1 MFRAPC
7 MSQRR
12 LALIFCVSILIV
24 LLVALILLCEW
35 GPSWASL
42 GLTGGT
48 PERGWEV
55 SRVWGDLGRE
65 VPQGSPGIAGE
76 QAETLSL
83 FLGVPDI
90 WWTLGKQ
97 SCCLCSL
104 RSRGGSH
111 CAFLPLG
118 LLWWVGHPQQHP
130 GSPSLGC
137 RLSRQCSP

>member
-35 GPSWASL
+35 GPSWASS
-42 GLTGGT
+42 GLAGGT
-48 PERGWEV
+48 SERGWEV

-65 VPQGSPGIAGE
+65 APQGSPGTAGE
-76 QAETLSL
+76 QAETLSI

-90 WWTLGKQ
+90 WWTRGKQ

-104 RSRGGSH
+104 RCRGDRT
-111 CAFLPLG
+111 A
-118 LLWWVGHPQQHP
+118 
-130 GSPSLGC
+130 
-137 RLSRQCSP
+137 LSFPWACFGG